1 MNQLNDC
8 TANFSSDDIEQNKVI
23 AALGYVIF
31 FIPLLAAKDSAFG
44 KFHAN
49 QGLILLLCS
58 IILSVIPFINLI
70 SWLATFALFLFGLLN
85 TLNGKAMRLPVIGN
99 FDLIK

>member
-1 MNQLNDC
+1 MSQPSDN
-8 TANFSSDDIEQNKVI
+8 TSSFSPEDIEQNKVV

-49 QGLILLLCS
+49 QGLILLIVSVVAS
-58 IILSVIPFINLI
+58 IIPFINLI
-70 SWLATFALFLFGLLN
+70 AWIATFGLFLFGLIN
-85 TLNGKAMRLPVIGN
+85 TLNGKALRLPVIGN
-99 FDLIK
+99 FDILK